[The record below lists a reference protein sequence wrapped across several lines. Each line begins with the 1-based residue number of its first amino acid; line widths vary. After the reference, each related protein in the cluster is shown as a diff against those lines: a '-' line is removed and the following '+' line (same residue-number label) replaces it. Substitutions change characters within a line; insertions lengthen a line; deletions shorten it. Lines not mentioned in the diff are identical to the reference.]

1 MGADGQGWI
10 AEYLLLLSTF
20 QRGGPGRSAESEL
33 IEDIVMVGRHDL
45 EESMSGIE
53 FQAQKPNVRL
63 SIDIILQ
70 KTLYF
75 FR

>member
-10 AEYLLLLSTF
+10 AEYLPALSTF

-33 IEDIVMVGRHDL
+33 IEDIVMVGQHDM
-45 EESMSGIE
+45 EENTNGIE
-53 FQAQKPNVRL
+53 CQAQKPKAHL
-63 SIDIILQ
+63 SIGIIFQ

-75 FR
+75 LR